1 MRDQRSADLKAG
13 LFLAG
18 VGAVV
23 VVAAAQIKAGVA
35 ERLPSA
41 TLPLTLGALLTLG
54 GLLLAW
60 RSWRL
65 AEPGEAIAWPGAAG
79 TKRVLLALL
88 GLAAYVALI
97 PWLGLPLAS
106 LLYTSGLIWYLDGRW
121 LRALVVGLATGL
133 VVQYVFIDLLELSFP
148 VGPWLD

>member
-1 MRDQRSADLKAG
+1 MRTQRSADLMAG

-18 VGAVV
+18 AGAVV
-23 VVAAAQIKAGVA
+23 VIAAAQIKAGVA

-65 AEPGEAIAWPGAAG
+65 AEPGETIAWPGATGAR
-79 TKRVLLALL
+79 RVVLALL
-88 GLAAYVALI
+88 GLAVYVALT

-106 LLYTSGLIWYLDGRW
+106 FLFTFSLVWYLDRRW
-121 LRALVVGLATGL
+121 LRSLIVGLTTGL
-133 VVQYVFIDLLELSFP
+133 AVYYVFIELLELSFP